1 MSSVELSN
9 IPAIV
14 ETYSFVVPY
23 YIYTSYVPAAI
34 NVVSFGYK
42 HYVDDGVTNILF
54 AKFW

>member
-54 AKFW
+54 AKF